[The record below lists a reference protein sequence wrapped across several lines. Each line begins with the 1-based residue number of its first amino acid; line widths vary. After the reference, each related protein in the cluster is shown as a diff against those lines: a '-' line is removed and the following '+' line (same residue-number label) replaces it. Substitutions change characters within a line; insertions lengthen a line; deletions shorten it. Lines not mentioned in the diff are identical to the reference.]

1 MNTIILI
8 GRLTSDPELKFF
20 SSGTAISKCTIAI
33 DRSYK
38 KDNQIVTDFIPIEIW
53 GKQAEYA
60 ATCLQKGYLIAVSG
74 SLHIDRYID
83 PTGNNKTFAKVIAKT
98 ITKLNVPKSSLG
110 MLSSATNEYQ
120 DNLATNSDNDTT
132 NQTNSDTHSN
142 TNNEENAQSTASEG
156 STTNGQTNTNT
167 NSKTNS
173 SSNSTANCLSNSTTN
188 SQVNSNTQ
196 TPADVDSYLA
206 NLIEQG
212 DEIPF

>member
-120 DNLATNSDNDTT
+120 DNLTTNSDNDTT
-132 NQTNSDTHSN
+132 NQTNSDTHLN

-156 STTNGQTNTNT
+156 STTNGQTNSN
-167 NSKTNS
+167 TNS
-173 SSNSTANCLSNSTTN
+173 SSNSTTNGLNNSKTN